1 MRKKLS
7 IFLQKQKKLIIKNL
21 ETFKTIKMFSCFC
34 KKTKISPSEYVD
46 GPIDNEIVERMKQ
59 TNKVIFG
66 NEFNYPV
73 INLPNSIT
81 TIRFSG
87 GSFNH
92 SLDNLPVGIKELTLN
107 SRFNQPLDYLPYGL
121 EVLKFQSGSIFSH
134 SLDNLPLTIKILE
147 IPLLYNHEINCLPN
161 SVEQLRI
168 GVKVML
174 NDDNILFP
182 ESSHFDNEE
191 NIQYFD
197 KQIRKI
203 PEKLKN
209 LYIFPDYN
217 YLNDLQEK
225 YGNKVVVIS
234 KEMRNY

>member
-1 MRKKLS
+1 
-7 IFLQKQKKLIIKNL
+7 
-21 ETFKTIKMFSCFC
+21 MFSCFR

-46 GPIDNEIVERMKQ
+46 GPIDNEIVEKMKQ

-134 SLDNLPLTIKILE
+134 SLDNLPLTIKIVE
-147 IPLLYNHEINCLPN
+147 IPLLYNHEINCLPK

-174 NDDNILFP
+174 NDDNIFLP
-182 ESSHFDNEE
+182 EISNMTSYYDEIE
-191 NIQYFD
+191 YFN
-197 KQIRKI
+197 KPIKKI
-203 PEKLKN
+203 PENLKK
-209 LYIFPDYN
+209 LYIFPEYDFI
-217 YLNDLQEK
+217 NDLLEK
-225 YGNKVVVIS
+225 YGDKVVVIS
-234 KEMRNY
+234 KEKRLYYKNRFCM